1 MKIAID
7 EHIPPTMVK
16 VFQTFATDKQLL
28 KLSADLLLEKAQDYY
43 PKPSDPD
50 YLRRSDAPWVRRFAK
65 SGGKVVISGNT
76 KMKANHHERLAFH
89 EEGLVVIFFESSWN
103 QWGYFH
109 KCSLLLHWWP
119 MLIKQI
125 NTAKPGSFWHI
136 PAMWP
141 KTESV
146 KLRSVP
152 NHDLK
157 LEKMERQKADQ
168 PRIRAERAAKRKA
181 LEAADDLFTAA
192 DRRERN
198 QNDAP

>member
-1 MKIAID
+1 
-7 EHIPPTMVK
+7 MVR

-28 KLSADLLLEKAQDYY
+28 RLSADLILEKAQTYY
-43 PKPSDPD
+43 PKPDDPD

-65 SGGKVVISGNT
+65 SGGKIIISGNT
-76 KMKANHHERLAFH
+76 RMKTNHHERKAFV
-89 EEGLVVIFFESSWN
+89 EEGLVVVFFERSWN

-119 MLIKQI
+119 MLVKQI
-125 NTAKPGSFWHI
+125 KAAKPGSFWHI

-141 KTESV
+141 KTESAR
-146 KLRSVP
+146 LRSVP

-157 LEKMERQKADQ
+157 LVKMERQKADQ
-168 PRIRAERAAKRKA
+168 PRIRAERAAKRK
-181 LEAADDLFTAA
+181 ESEVDDLFKAA

-198 QNDAP
+198 QNGAR